1 MIILM
6 MHKNYTMPNFIMV
19 FRFYNFYSPQHLES
33 PSVLTLSSKWLEMVW
48 SPISAVFP
56 VLCI

>member
-1 MIILM
+1 M
-6 MHKNYTMPNFIMV
+6 MRKNYTMSNFIMV